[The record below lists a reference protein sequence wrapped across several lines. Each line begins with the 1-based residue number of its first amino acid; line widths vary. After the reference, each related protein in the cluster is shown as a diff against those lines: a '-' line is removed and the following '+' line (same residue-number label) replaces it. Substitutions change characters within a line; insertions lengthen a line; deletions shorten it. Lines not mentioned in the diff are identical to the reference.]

1 MKNLSLILNAVLA
14 IAVIVLF
21 VKVFSN
27 NPKSPSEKA
36 FYKNDS
42 LNAGL
47 LPIAYINVDSLL
59 LNYQFAKEANES
71 LIKKQEDSR
80 LSINTKARQLQTE
93 MSEFQR
99 KLEANAFLSRERAE
113 QEQSRLLKRQE
124 DLRELDGQL
133 SQQLMQVQQ
142 KMSEQLR
149 DTINSFL
156 KEYNKDQKYQLIL
169 SNTSSDN
176 ILYATEGLD
185 ITPEITDLLNK
196 RYATKKKAR
205 KENKKRSA
213 HNNASCTFFYLVRKE
228 LKSETRA

>member
-1 MKNLSLILNAVLA
+1 MKNLSLILNVVLT
-14 IAVIVLF
+14 IAVVVLF
-21 VKVFSN
+21 VKVFSGGS
-27 NPKSPSEKA
+27 KKA
-36 FYKNDS
+36 PVAAVFTNDS
-42 LNAGL
+42 VSGGK

-80 LSINTKARQLQTE
+80 LDINTRARQLQSD

-113 QEQSRLLKRQE
+113 QEQSRLLKRQQE
-124 DLRELDGQL
+124 LQDLDSKL

-156 KEYNKDQKYQLIL
+156 KEYNKDKKYEMII
-169 SNTSSDN
+169 SNTASDN
-176 ILYATEGLD
+176 VLYATEGYD
-185 ITPEITDLLNK
+185 ITAEVTKMLND
-196 RYATKKKAR
+196 RYSKK
-205 KENKKRSA
+205 
-213 HNNASCTFFYLVRKE
+213 
-228 LKSETRA
+228 

>member
-1 MKNLSLILNAVLA
+1 MKNLSFILNAVLA

-27 NPKSPSEKA
+27 NPKSPSEKS

-196 RYATKKKAR
+196 RYAAKK
-205 KENKKRSA
+205 
-213 HNNASCTFFYLVRKE
+213 
-228 LKSETRA
+228 